1 MKLNFTIFESLMF
14 CEYNIQSIATKY
26 SYGSISWYPYEL
38 LNTVDEFREFK
49 SNLTHPSH
57 EQNTRCWQWWSHH
70 QPQQQLISYF
80 LYCTDKLLEMWR
92 HILIN
97 KEQVRKLWKRQ
108 TENTPLQRT
117 YIFDLFLNFTTVAPV
132 SLQKIYIYIIHSI
145 CFTVRH
151 SFVRVMLS
159 RNLSI
164 PYFW

>member
-1 MKLNFTIFESLMF
+1 MGAWKFNIALLKLNFTIFVVLIF
-14 CEYNIQSIATKY
+14 CAYIATNY

-80 LYCTDKLLEMWR
+80 LYCTDKLFEMWR

-108 TENTPLQRT
+108 TENTLLQRT
-117 YIFDLFLNFTTVAPV
+117 YTFDLFLNFTTVAPV
-132 SLQKIYIYIIHSI
+132 SPQKNIHLYNT
-145 CFTVRH
+145 FHMLH
-151 SFVRVMLS
+151 STTF
-159 RNLSI
+159 
-164 PYFW
+164 FC

>member
-1 MKLNFTIFESLMF
+1 MH
-14 CEYNIQSIATKY
+14 IAANY

-49 SNLTHPSH
+49 ANLTHPSH

-108 TENTPLQRT
+108 TENTLLQRT
-117 YIFDLFLNFTTVAPV
+117 YIFDLFFKFYHRSSCFTT
-132 SLQKIYIYIIHSI
+132 KNIHLYNT
-145 CFTVRH
+145 FHMLH
-151 SFVRVMLS
+151 STTF
-159 RNLSI
+159 
-164 PYFW
+164 FC

>member
-1 MKLNFTIFESLMF
+1 MIFAKYQKFKRAILKLNFTIFVFLIF
-14 CEYNIQSIATKY
+14 CAYNIATNN

-38 LNTVDEFREFK
+38 LNTVYEFREFK

-57 EQNTRCWQWWSHH
+57 EQNMRCWQWWSHH

-108 TENTPLQRT
+108 TENTLLQRT
-117 YIFDLFLNFTTVAPV
+117 YTFDLFLNFTTVAPV
-132 SLQKIYIYIIHSI
+132 SPQKKYTSI
-145 CFTVRH
+145 
-151 SFVRVMLS
+151 
-159 RNLSI
+159 
-164 PYFW
+164 